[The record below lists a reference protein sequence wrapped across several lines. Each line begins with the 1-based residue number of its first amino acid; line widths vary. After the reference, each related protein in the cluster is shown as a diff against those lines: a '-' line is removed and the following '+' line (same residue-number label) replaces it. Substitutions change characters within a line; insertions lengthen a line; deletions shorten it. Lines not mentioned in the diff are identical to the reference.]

1 MKLKA
6 TYGKFREGLYLR
18 HFKIPNEL
26 VAKLS
31 KDGKKRILCTVEDH
45 PYFHCAMMPDGQ
57 GGFFIMLNKE
67 KEKNFDLVIGED
79 YNLKL
84 EKDNS
89 KYGMYVPE
97 ELEELLYQ
105 DPEGEAVFETLTDG
119 KKRNLIHLAA
129 KPKKSETRL
138 EKSVVILEYLK
149 SVNGKLDFKELN
161 QAFKDYK

>member
-1 MKLKA
+1 MKIKA
-6 TYGKFREGLYLR
+6 TYGKFAEGLYQR
-18 HFKIPNEL
+18 HFKVPNDL

-31 KDGKKRILCTVEDH
+31 KDGKKRILCTVESN
-45 PYFHCAMMPDGQ
+45 PYFHCAMMSDGQ

-67 KEKNFDLVIGED
+67 KEKKFGLVLGEK
-79 YNLKL
+79 YALNL

-89 KYGMYVPE
+89 KYGMHLPE
-97 ELEELLYQ
+97 EMEELLYQ

-119 KKRNLIHLAA
+119 KKRNLIHLVAMA
-129 KPKKSETRL
+129 KRSETRL
-138 EKSVVILEYLK
+138 KKAVVILDYLK